1 MAPPHPPP
9 GCPPGL
15 QYLAMIDQLLV
26 KQKVE
31 LLEAFTG
38 FETNN
43 KYKIFNSLG
52 QMVYTSKED
61 NDCCTRQLCGPA
73 RPFDMVI
80 SDNQGMEV
88 IHLQRPLR
96 CQSCCCFCCLQ
107 EMEVSSPPGTV
118 IGTIEQQWTL
128 IYPEFVIKDEG
139 GNPVLKIKGPFCP
152 ISCCGDVD
160 FKVISLQTGTEVGLI
175 TKQWSGFGKEAF
187 TDADNFG
194 ISFPLDLDVKVKATL
209 LGALFLIDFMF
220 FETKQDNNN
229 DY

>member
-1 MAPPHPPP
+1 MAPPQPPP

-15 QYLAMIDQLLV
+15 QYLAMIDQLVV

-31 LLEAFTG
+31 LLEAFSG

-61 NDCCTRQLCGPA
+61 TDCCTRQLCGPG

-88 IHLQRPLR
+88 IHLNRPLR
-96 CQSCCCFCCLQ
+96 CQACCFPCCLQ

-118 IGTIEQQWTL
+118 VGTIEQQWTL
-128 IYPEFVIKDEG
+128 IYPQFVIKDEG
-139 GNPVLKIKGPFCP
+139 GNPVLKIEGPLCP

-160 FKVISLQTGTEVGLI
+160 FKIISVQTGSEVGLI
-175 TKQWSGFGKEAF
+175 TKQWSGFAKEAF

-209 LGALFLIDFMF
+209 LGSLFLIDFMF
-220 FETKQDNNN
+220 FEHKQDNNHDN
-229 DY
+229 